1 MGWLRLKMTREEFK
15 DVVTDMLLNKE
26 FDNWTNL
33 FDSNN
38 IDDYKIAQ
46 YDSEDGIIMSDIS
59 LDEFL
64 DKLYEVI
71 KIDESRV

>member
-1 MGWLRLKMTREEFK
+1 MTREEFK
-15 DVVTDMLLNKE
+15 DAAIDMLLNKE
-26 FDNWTNL
+26 FDSWTGL

-46 YDSEDGIIMSDIS
+46 YDSEDGIIMSDIQ

-71 KIDESRV
+71 KIDENRI

>member
-1 MGWLRLKMTREEFK
+1 MTREEFK
-15 DVVTDMLLNKE
+15 DAVTDMLLNKE
-26 FDNWTNL
+26 FDSWTGL

-46 YDSEDGIIMSDIS
+46 YDGEDGIIMSEIP

-64 DKLYEVI
+64 DKLYGVI
-71 KIDESRV
+71 KID

>member
-1 MGWLRLKMTREEFK
+1 MTREEFK

-46 YDSEDGIIMSDIS
+46 YDSEDDIIMSDIP

-71 KIDESRV
+71 KIDENRV

>member
-1 MGWLRLKMTREEFK
+1 MTREEFK
-15 DVVTDMLLNKE
+15 DVATDMLLNKE

-46 YDSEDGIIMSDIS
+46 YDSEDGIIMSDIP

-71 KIDESRV
+71 KIDENRV

>member
-1 MGWLRLKMTREEFK
+1 MTREEFK

-46 YDSEDGIIMSDIS
+46 YDSEDGIIMSDIP

-64 DKLYEVI
+64 DELYEDI
-71 KIDESRV
+71 NK

>member
-1 MGWLRLKMTREEFK
+1 MTREEFK
-15 DVVTDMLLNKE
+15 DAAMDMLLNKE
-26 FDNWTNL
+26 FDSWTSL

-46 YDSEDGIIMSDIS
+46 YDGEDGIIMSDIP

-71 KIDESRV
+71 KIDENRI

>member
-1 MGWLRLKMTREEFK
+1 MTREEFK
-15 DVVTDMLLNKE
+15 DAVTDMLLNKE

-46 YDSEDGIIMSDIS
+46 YDSEDGIIMSDIP

-71 KIDESRV
+71 KIDENRV